1 MKNED
6 EVTKLKAEIA
16 RLQGELSQTEK
27 SNAEWE
33 QRCKNLEAELVEAKA
48 EKNELK
54 KLNEEKE
61 IVQVELKAANED
73 EGKEA
78 IKELEK
84 ATSQISKLTKE
95 LDDMM
100 RNVSWYDEYANKIR
114 EDNMVLRHK
123 LDEITHVLRR
133 RDAECDDLHGRLM
146 ASRYYINYLQNR
158 PEFQNIRRD
167 EYLPPDMRR
176 KPSKVKT
183 KKRVSFA
190 DELEDVRIFT
200 AD

>member
-1 MKNED
+1 
-6 EVTKLKAEIA
+6 
-16 RLQGELSQTEK
+16 
-27 SNAEWE
+27 
-33 QRCKNLEAELVEAKA
+33 
-48 EKNELK
+48 
-54 KLNEEKE
+54 
-61 IVQVELKAANED
+61 
-73 EGKEA
+73 
-78 IKELEK
+78 
-84 ATSQISKLTKE
+84 
-95 LDDMM
+95 MM

-123 LDEITHVLRR
+123 LDEIIHVLHR
-133 RDAECDDLHGRLM
+133 RDAEFDDLHGRLM

-158 PEFQNIRRD
+158 PEFRNIRKD

-183 KKRVSFA
+183 KKTVHFA